1 MKVEAK
7 QTFKLHDPEKEIE
20 VEFEAGEIY
29 EVEKITFLGSTEYY
43 IKNKSGDEI
52 NFTEV
57 GLFDEYFS
65 VVRERTSIE
74 NAVEQIQSMDHAI
87 EKLADVTIPAIYNN
101 DNNRYGYEIAEDIL
115 NTFSDCETEKEFQIA
130 NDMLISIC
138 GYPIETLLSKM
149 KEREQSEEI
158 ER

>member
-29 EVEKITFLGSTEYY
+29 EAEKITFLGSTEYY

-57 GLFDEYFS
+57 GLFNEYFS
-65 VVRERTSIE
+65 VVKEMNFIKDVV
-74 NAVEQIQSMDHAI
+74 NQIQDMDDAVD
-87 EKLADVTIPAIYNN
+87 KLADVTVDAIYED
-101 DNNRYGYEIAEDIL
+101 DNSGYEMAKGIL
-115 NTFSDCETEKEFQIA
+115 NTFADCETEKEYKIA

-138 GYPIETLLSKM
+138 GYSIETLLSKM
-149 KEREQSEEI
+149 KEKEQSEEI

>member
-29 EVEKITFLGSTEYY
+29 KAEKITFLGSTEYY

-57 GLFDEYFS
+57 GLFNEYFS
-65 VVRERTSIE
+65 VVKEMNFIKDVV
-74 NAVEQIQSMDHAI
+74 NQIQDMDDAVD
-87 EKLADVTIPAIYNN
+87 KLADVTVDAIYED
-101 DNNRYGYEIAEDIL
+101 DNSGYEMAKGIL
-115 NTFSDCETEKEFQIA
+115 NTFADCETEKEYKIA
-130 NDMLISIC
+130 NDMLISLC
-138 GYPIETLLSKM
+138 GYSIETLLSKI
-149 KEREQSEEI
+149 KEKEQSEEI